1 MDKNIKKYFLEFL
14 GTFVLLLAIV
24 GSGIMGTNL
33 SSNESVTLIAN
44 AISIGLILFVLISSF
59 RSISGAHFNPAVTIM
74 LIILKKIKLQEGV
87 IYIILQIIGAC
98 LGVIFANYLFD
109 LDAIQQATKIRN
121 GTNIFISEIFATFGL
136 LFLIILNGKKS
147 DLAIGSI
154 IGSYIT
160 SAIWFTS
167 STSFA
172 NPAVSIA
179 RTLTDTFTGI
189 HVSNILMF
197 IIAQLI
203 SIALVLIVFKKIFK

>member
-1 MDKNIKKYFLEFL
+1 
-14 GTFVLLLAIV
+14 
-24 GSGIMGTNL
+24 MGTNL

-74 LIILKKIKLQEGV
+74 LVLMKKMKSKDAIV
-87 IYIILQIIGAC
+87 YIFLQITGAC
-98 LGVIFANYLFD
+98 LGVIFANYLFG
-109 LDAIQQATKIRN
+109 LDVVQQATKVRS
-121 GTNIFISEIFATFGL
+121 GENIFVSEIFATFGL
-136 LFLIILNGKKS
+136 LFLILLNGRKS

-179 RTLTDTFTGI
+179 RSLTDTFTGI
-189 HVSNILMF
+189 HFSNVPMF
-197 IIAQLI
+197 IIAQFI
-203 SIALVLIVFKKIFK
+203 SIGLVLIVFKKIFK